1 MESKKELFGICPFA
15 TSQKVLTGK
24 WSLLIMYH
32 LSEGPVRFNEL
43 QRRLPN
49 LTQATLSKQLKALEA
64 DGLIHRKEYPQIPP
78 KVEYSM
84 SEIGRKFKRVLES
97 LEDWG
102 NEYIEYLEMREK
114 EETGIEQSE

>member
-1 MESKKELFGICPFA
+1 MESKKELFGICPFV